1 MSRVA
6 IPNTHKTQMCV
17 LCGGVHCAL
26 EIEFL
31 KMKNISPS
39 VVPHGNLENI
49 HHDHMKKKITLSKWI
64 CVKDLKS
71 VYISYQYL
79 LG

>member
-6 IPNTHKTQMCV
+6 IPNTHKTQMFV

-49 HHDHMKKKITLSKWI
+49 HHDHMKKK
-64 CVKDLKS
+64 
-71 VYISYQYL
+71 
-79 LG
+79 